1 MTKYECDICSEKFS
15 LSRLLYLHKKT
26 HDDEDTLENDYLDD
40 QMELEHSNDENQEGL
55 NETAA
60 KRRKSNK
67 ILNKDDSV
75 DNADSI
81 EIKSEC
87 SSIHN
92 DGGEHES
99 ILKEKATRKINKSR
113 RKPKTPNK
121 IKISFSKSKK

>member
-1 MTKYECDICSEKFS
+1 MKKYECDICFEKFS
-15 LSRLLYLHKKT
+15 LSRLLHLHKKT
-26 HDDEDTLENDYLDD
+26 HVNDDTLENDYLDD

-60 KRRKSNK
+60 KRRKSTK
-67 ILNKDDSV
+67 TLNKDD
-75 DNADSI
+75 DSI

-92 DGGEHES
+92 DEHES
-99 ILKEKATRKINKSR
+99 ILKEKTTRKINKSR
-113 RKPKTPNK
+113 RKPKTPSK

>member
-67 ILNKDDSV
+67 ILNKGDSV
-75 DNADSI
+75 GNDDSI

-87 SSIHN
+87 SSVHN
-92 DGGEHES
+92 DGGEHGS
-99 ILKEKATRKINKSR
+99 ILKEKTSRKINKSR